1 MFKTNAVEKI
11 ETHIYSVIFYGILAV
26 YEIMWKNTVRCIRIA
41 CWIPN
46 STQTHTHTHR
56 ISFVFPLQNGFMN
69 ASMLRYTCIACL
81 VWFIM
86 DKKFSNIQKLEIHIF
101 KIS

>member
-41 CWIPN
+41 YWIPN
-46 STQTHTHTHR
+46 STQTHTHTQNKFCFSTAKWFHER
-56 ISFVFPLQNGFMN
+56 INVTLYVHCVS
-69 ASMLRYTCIACL
+69 CL
-81 VWFIM
+81 VY
-86 DKKFSNIQKLEIHIF
+86 NG
-101 KIS
+101 